1 MDNKELIGT
10 MIGAGVA
17 MYGLKLFS
25 DAFGE
30 KKRRKKKC
38 R

>member
-10 MIGAGVA
+10 MIGAGV
-17 MYGLKLFS
+17 GLYSLRWLSKMS
-25 DAFGE
+25 QS